1 MWVDSGISI
10 ACIEVHGGELMNV
23 KVCVAL
29 GMILAAVAAVAQVTP
44 VPPTFVSDVTVN
56 NVTVDVKV
64 VDSRGVP
71 VAGLRPQDF
80 RLFEDGKEQSLT
92 NFLAVTGGQVVESP
106 DAAVVG
112 QPEPRQVVL
121 FFDLYQLIE
130 PDKRAVVRSL
140 QDAIAAGLPPA
151 QTMAV
156 VSFDG
161 RLRVHTPPT
170 SSRDKLLEALEAVDR
185 LPATGLQRQIKLS
198 TFRVDEAGGG
208 RGYGGYEYRRTQNEE
223 YWNEMR
229 RIVGT
234 VQSAFAAALDRF
246 AVAPGARKV
255 VVLISPGFPR
265 VENVPIYRLYDFF
278 RETSPAEYRNVGLIE
293 HAAQLASELEY
304 TMYTLDPSGVP
315 ANDVDASH
323 GRPPRFAD
331 VADVRFWREADRK
344 ENLIRGAQLTGG
356 EAIFTSDA
364 GAALADL
371 ERLTANYYSVAF
383 QPGHAGDGKE
393 HTLRVE
399 VSGRPGLR
407 LAYRTSYVD
416 RPAEQREAERT
427 RAALLT
433 GETANPLGVELVLAR
448 PTSKF
453 HFSAQRMRLYRM
465 NAELR
470 IPYAHLTMLTRG
482 DVAWGQVQVVIL
494 AIDERGN
501 LSDLA
506 RRRIPIEISAAK
518 LEEARRR
525 GYFAY
530 RFVLEVEGGKRS
542 VRVGVD
548 DVLAH
553 TTSAVVADLDL

>member
-1 MWVDSGISI
+1 
-10 ACIEVHGGELMNV
+10 MNL
-23 KVCVAL
+23 KLCVAP
-29 GMILAAVAAVAQVTP
+29 GMIVAAVAAVAQVTP
-44 VPPTFVSDVTVN
+44 APPAFVSDVTVN

-64 VDSRGVP
+64 VDARGVP
-71 VAGLRPQDF
+71 VAGLRPRDF
-80 RLFEDGKEQSLT
+80 RILEDGKEQSLT
-92 NFLAVTGGQVVESP
+92 NFLAVTGGRVVESP

-112 QPEPRQVVL
+112 RPEPRQVVL

-140 QDAIAAGLPPA
+140 EGAIAAGLPPA
-151 QTMAV
+151 QTIAV

-161 RLRVHTPPT
+161 TLRVHTPPT
-170 SSRDKLLEALEAVDR
+170 SSTAKVLEALEAVER

-198 TFRVDEAGGG
+198 MFKAGPSRGGQGEAW
-208 RGYGGYEYRRTQNEE
+208 YEYGRMQNEE

-229 RIVGT
+229 RIVGR

-246 AVAPGARKV
+246 AVTPGARKV

-265 VENVPIYRLYDFF
+265 AENVPFYRLYDFF
-278 RETSPAEYRNVGLIE
+278 RGTLPADYRNIWLLE
-293 HAAQLASELEY
+293 PAAQLASELEY
-304 TMYTLDPSGVP
+304 TMYTLDPSGVTF
-315 ANDVDASH
+315 NDVDASH
-323 GRPPRFAD
+323 GRPPRFAE

-344 ENLIRGAQLTGG
+344 DNLIRAAQLTGG
-356 EAIFTSDA
+356 EAIFTADA
-364 GAALADL
+364 GAALATL
-371 ERLTANYYSVAF
+371 ERLTASYYSLAF

-399 VSGRPGLR
+399 VVGHPELQ
-407 LAYRTSYVD
+407 LAYRKSYVD
-416 RPAEQREAERT
+416 RPAERREAERA
-427 RAALLT
+427 RAVLLT
-433 GETANPLGVELVLAR
+433 GETANPLGVELFLDK

-453 HFSAQRMRLYRM
+453 RFSAQGMHLYRM

-470 IPYAHLTMLTRG
+470 IPYAHLTMLPRG
-482 DVAWGQVQVVIL
+482 EAAWGEVQVVVV
-494 AIDERGN
+494 ATDERGN
-501 LSDLA
+501 VSDMTHQ
-506 RRRIPIEISAAK
+506 RVPIEISAAK
-518 LEEARRR
+518 LEDARRR

-553 TTSAVVADLDL
+553 TTSAVTADLDL

>member
-1 MWVDSGISI
+1 
-10 ACIEVHGGELMNV
+10 MNV
-23 KVCVAL
+23 KVCAAL
-29 GMILAAVAAVAQVTP
+29 GMAVAAVTAGAQDRP
-44 VPPTFVSDVTVN
+44 AFVSNVTVN

-64 VDSRGVP
+64 VDSGGVP
-71 VAGLRPQDF
+71 VTGLRPQDF

-92 NFLAVTGGQVVESP
+92 NFLAVSGGRVVESP

-140 QDAIAAGLPPA
+140 QDTVAAGLPPA
-151 QTMAV
+151 QTIAV

-161 RLRVHTPPT
+161 TLRVHTPPT
-170 SSRDKLLEALEAVDR
+170 SNRDQLLEALKAVER
-185 LPATGLQRQIKLS
+185 LPATGLQRQIKLA
-198 TFRVDEAGGG
+198 TFRVDGPGLAG
-208 RGYGGYEYRRTQNEE
+208 GYGGYEYRRTQNEE

-265 VENVPIYRLYDFF
+265 ADNVPIYRLYDFF
-278 RETSPAEYRNVGLIE
+278 LDTSPGEYRNVGLIE

-304 TMYTLDPSGVP
+304 TMYTLDPSGSNL
-315 ANDVDASH
+315 NDVDASH
-323 GRPPRFAD
+323 GRPPRFTD

-344 ENLIRGAQLTGG
+344 DNLIRAAQLTGG

-364 GAALADL
+364 GAALANL
-371 ERLTANYYSVAF
+371 ERLTASYYSLGF
-383 QPGHAGDGKE
+383 QPDHAGDGKE

-399 VSGRPGLR
+399 VVGHPGLQ
-407 LAYRTSYVD
+407 LAYRRSYVD
-416 RPAEQREAERT
+416 RPAEQREAERA
-427 RAALLT
+427 RAMLLT
-433 GETANPLGVELVLAR
+433 GDTANPLDVELVL
-448 PTSKF
+448 TKLGSKF
-453 HFSAQRMRLYRM
+453 HFSAQGMRLYRM
-465 NAELR
+465 NAEVR
-470 IPYAHLTMLTRG
+470 IPYAHLTMLPRG
-482 DVAWGQVQVVIL
+482 ETAWGQVQIVVV
-494 AIDERGN
+494 ATDDRGN

-506 RRRIPIEISAAK
+506 RQRVPIEISAAK
-518 LEEARRR
+518 LEEARQY
-525 GYFAY
+525 GYFAF
-530 RFVLEVEGGKRS
+530 RFILEVEGGKRS
-542 VRVGVD
+542 VRIGVD